1 MSVSEA
7 QKKAVTKYTR
17 ENYDKILVTIPKGE
31 REKIKAVAETAG
43 MSMNA
48 FIVDAIRGKIA
59 ELETVQKKVDKF

>member
-7 QKKAVTKYTR
+7 QKKAVAKYTR

-31 REKIKAVAETAG
+31 REKIKAAAEATG

-48 FIVDAIRGKIA
+48 FIVDAIRAKMI
-59 ELETVQKKVDKF
+59 K

>member
-31 REKIKAVAETAG
+31 REKIKAAAATAG

-48 FIVDAIRGKIA
+48 FIVEAIA
-59 ELETVQKKVDKF
+59 EKIGK

>member
-31 REKIKAVAETAG
+31 REKIKAAAEAAG

-48 FIVDAIRGKIA
+48 FIVDAIRAKMI
-59 ELETVQKKVDKF
+59 K

>member
-31 REKIKAVAETAG
+31 REKIKDAAESVG

-48 FIVDAIRGKIA
+48 FIVDAIRAKMI
-59 ELETVQKKVDKF
+59 K

>member
-1 MSVSEA
+1 MAVSEA

-31 REKIKAVAETAG
+31 RERIKAAAEAAG

-48 FIVDAIRGKIA
+48 FIVDAIRGNMPEVENRA
-59 ELETVQKKVDKF
+59 KKS